1 MFCPECGSILEG
13 SKQNGEEVFE
23 CSCGYSS
30 TDEDSEFSED
40 VEEGDELEVVD
51 EDQSDETLPITDEE
65 CPECG
70 NEEARYWTQQMR
82 SGDEPETQFFKCTE
96 CSHTW
101 REG

>member
-1 MFCPECGSILEG
+1 MFCPDCGSILTG
-13 SKQNGEEVFE
+13 DDGTMT
-23 CSCGYSS
+23 CDCGYSS
-30 TDEDSEFSED
+30 DDAETSVQEK
-40 VEEGDELEVVD
+40 VEEKEELQVVE
-51 EDQSDETLPITDEE
+51 EDAEDETLPITEEE

-70 NEEARYWTQQMR
+70 NDKARYWLQQMR